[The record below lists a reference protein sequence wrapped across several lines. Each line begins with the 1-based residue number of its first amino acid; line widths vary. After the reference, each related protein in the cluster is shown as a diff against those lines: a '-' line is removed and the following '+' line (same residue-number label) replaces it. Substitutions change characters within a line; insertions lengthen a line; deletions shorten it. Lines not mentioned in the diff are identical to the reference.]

1 LFKELLRAFF
11 REFLE
16 LFFPEV
22 AARLDF
28 ARVMFL
34 DKEVFTDVPE
44 GSRRELDLVAQVYTQ
59 DGAPELI
66 LLHIE
71 VQAQREREFPYRMFE
86 YYALLRLRY
95 KVPVFPVVVYL
106 VAGTGGLSEM
116 AYEERLFGRAILTFR
131 FQAVGLPDL
140 SSDDYRAVDNP
151 LAPALSALMQ
161 PGSLGRTLQKALSLR
176 QTLGSSVDEAR
187 KSLLIN
193 IIETY
198 MRLSETEEEEFRHL
212 IRREELQEVTHMLTI
227 YEERGIIKGKR
238 DALLKQLRFK
248 FGDVPEA
255 IAAKVQAVDTE
266 AELDRLLERVLQA
279 TTLADMGL

>member
-1 LFKELLRAFF
+1 MQAFF
-11 REFLE
+11 HEFLE

-28 ARVMFL
+28 GRVVFL

-106 VAGTGGLSEM
+106 VARTGGLSEV
-116 AYEERLFGRAILTFR
+116 AYEERLFGQAILTFR
-131 FQAVGLPDL
+131 FQSVGLPDL
-140 SSDDYRAVDNP
+140 ASDDYRAVDNP

-176 QTLGSSVDEAR
+176 QTLGSPVDEAR

-198 MRLSETEEEEFRHL
+198 MRLSETEDEEFRRL
-212 IRREELQEVTHMLTI
+212 IRQEELQEVTQMLTI

-255 IAAKVQAVDTE
+255 VAAKVQAIDTE
-266 AELDRLLERVLQA
+266 AELDALLERVLQA
-279 TTLADMGL
+279 NTLADMGL